1 MAHDDDNA
9 LIVMPPGRIV
19 GESKK
24 GIEQIIT
31 NSTPM
36 AQIAQMVLRIAPSN
50 LSILI
55 TGESGVGKQVIA
67 EAIHSSSLRKG
78 PFIDT
83 HCASFS
89 PTLLEDEL
97 FGHEKGAYTG
107 AVSSKKG
114 IFERANGGTLFLD
127 EIGEIDSVIQ
137 VKLLKVLEEKRF
149 IPLGGEREI
158 KSDFRLICATNRN
171 LKKEVEEGR
180 FREDLYYRINKM
192 TLEIPPLRERKND
205 IMALAA
211 SFLKKYSAENNKKI
225 VGFTEEAAKMLL
237 NYRWPGNIREL
248 QNVIEAGTVLVKSDF
263 ITSEELPCE
272 IVQSYHKNDSAIRTF
287 DSVIEQ
293 NKENDEEQTTIINS
307 NFEKQGESYVT
318 IKLGTLKE
326 MEKELIKATLE
337 YYDGNKSRAAAA
349 LGINRKTLS
358 VNE

>member
-1 MAHDDDNA
+1 MAHDDENA
-9 LIVMPPGRIV
+9 LIVMPPGRFV

-24 GIEQIIT
+24 RLDEIVT

-36 AQIAQMVLRIAPSN
+36 AHIAQMVLRIAPSN

-78 PFIDT
+78 AFIDT

-127 EIGEIDSVIQ
+127 EIGEIDSVMQ

-149 IPLGGEREI
+149 TPLGGEKEI

-211 SFLKKYSAENNKKI
+211 SFLKKYSIENNKKVI
-225 VGFTEEAAKMLL
+225 GFTEEAAQMLL

-248 QNVIEAGTVLVKSDF
+248 QNVIEAGTVLAKSDF
-263 ITSEELPCE
+263 ITSDELPYE
-272 IVQSYHKNDSAIRTF
+272 ITSSYKQQDSPF
-287 DSVIEQ
+287 DNVIKGS
-293 NKENDEEQTTIINS
+293 KESEEEQTTIVSS
-307 NFEKQGESYVT
+307 NFEKQGENYVT

-358 VNE
+358 LNE